1 MTDPD
6 TLGERFETLETDQ
19 LPESVDRAAVE
30 RLSTVAYLLDECIEL
45 PGGVSVGLD
54 PLVSAVP
61 GVGDALSTGLSLYV
75 VAEAA
80 YLGVSYG
87 TVVRMLGNVAV
98 DTVGGSVPVVG
109 IAFDALWKTNR
120 MNLELLVADLADDGA
135 GADTPGETAVEGA
148 TGEDTATGDA
158 DDTDTTDG
166 HGDPATT
173 DHDDTATE
181 VVEIAVTGPDE

>member
-19 LPESVDRAAVE
+19 LPESVDAAAVE

-98 DTVGGSVPVVG
+98 DTVGGSVPVIG

-120 MNLELLVADLADDGA
+120 MNLELLVADLGVDDEVA
-135 GADTPGETAVEGA
+135 ADT
-148 TGEDTATGDA
+148 TGD
-158 DDTDTTDG
+158 DDTTTGDDDTTIG
-166 HGDPATT
+166 GRGSPSTT
-173 DHDDTATE
+173 DHDDTSTE
-181 VVEIAVTGPDE
+181 AVEITVTGPDE